1 MTLLDAT
8 LAGDVDAVLAAL
20 AELPPAERS
29 ASAGPLLKR
38 YVAWHRQV
46 YETGPE
52 GGRTVHPEGTDAQR
66 EAVALAALASATAEQ
81 LAAQR
86 GFGFGAARRDVLE
99 RVAPLRPPWLG
110 AEGIEHLAAEGQLP
124 GYLLAALLK
133 GGHLPWPQGEHAL
146 GVLVEVLGG
155 HPWSDRPLEALLRE
169 SPGLLESGLPLRLF
183 AFEGGPQTSLAAA
196 DKYRGEDHQW
206 APALLALVAS
216 GDLDREATLDA
227 TLAALARDH
236 AAFRAGWFQR
246 FHDALGVTA
255 AERAARSDDYLRLL
269 GSAIPATVA
278 LALREVE
285 ALARAHAVEP
295 TELAHGLGPALLARG
310 KGVVKRA
317 ARLLVRVVDAE
328 SVAAAPTAARHADPH
343 AAAPRAAERLL
354 DALVHPAV
362 DVQAALLD
370 HLETLRPALESARFP
385 LDERL
390 SALAPDLAPSLRDR
404 VSRDAAADRA
414 REASADM
421 AGTPSTESS
430 ARTPPVG
437 EPLPVPEPPPIL
449 APPPTVE
456 DTLAFIGEVLE
467 APDEPLGLERALDA
481 MARFPERVD
490 ARLAGP
496 LAKRVMA
503 LGKVDPW
510 AHPLRAA
517 LLPAIR
523 FWLDPERSAPPP
535 DADLHPCDDDPSPTA
550 SGAARVTERS
560 LWGARVAAV
569 TRRIDQGVALP
580 SLATPTHPGGFVDL
594 ATLEARVARWEN
606 AGRPVDPDDA
616 ALAVLRLPVADTAAM
631 AERFPDAI
639 ADAGALAKVRVTF
652 GVEVT
657 PTDTGH
663 THRRVVIR
671 ERRTPDSLRTPW
683 LRLLGHPGV
692 AGSDGLDAARWR
704 ASLTPGRL
712 DAVFAH
718 RVRELEYDQGPAPGW
733 VTEPL
738 LEPWARPG
746 PSGHW
751 LLALHLAA
759 NGTEA
764 FAMAVDA
771 ATVGLGQ
778 GRWERWAFHVARL

>member
-1 MTLLDAT
+1 
-8 LAGDVDAVLAAL
+8 
-20 AELPPAERS
+20 
-29 ASAGPLLKR
+29 
-38 YVAWHRQV
+38 
-46 YETGPE
+46 
-52 GGRTVHPEGTDAQR
+52 
-66 EAVALAALASATAEQ
+66 
-81 LAAQR
+81 
-86 GFGFGAARRDVLE
+86 
-99 RVAPLRPPWLG
+99 
-110 AEGIEHLAAEGQLP
+110 
-124 GYLLAALLK
+124 
-133 GGHLPWPQGEHAL
+133 
-146 GVLVEVLGG
+146 
-155 HPWSDRPLEALLRE
+155 
-169 SPGLLESGLPLRLF
+169 
-183 AFEGGPQTSLAAA
+183 
-196 DKYRGEDHQW
+196 
-206 APALLALVAS
+206 
-216 GDLDREATLDA
+216 
-227 TLAALARDH
+227 
-236 AAFRAGWFQR
+236 
-246 FHDALGVTA
+246 
-255 AERAARSDDYLRLL
+255 
-269 GSAIPATVA
+269 
-278 LALREVE
+278 
-285 ALARAHAVEP
+285 
-295 TELAHGLGPALLARG
+295 
-310 KGVVKRA
+310 
-317 ARLLVRVVDAE
+317 
-328 SVAAAPTAARHADPH
+328 
-343 AAAPRAAERLL
+343 
-354 DALVHPAV
+354 
-362 DVQAALLD
+362 
-370 HLETLRPALESARFP
+370 
-385 LDERL
+385 
-390 SALAPDLAPSLRDR
+390 
-404 VSRDAAADRA
+404 
-414 REASADM
+414 
-421 AGTPSTESS
+421 
-430 ARTPPVG
+430 
-437 EPLPVPEPPPIL
+437 
-449 APPPTVE
+449 
-456 DTLAFIGEVLE
+456 

-778 GRWERWAFHVARL
+778 GRVDPRALGGVVAELLPTGFLKPKRLAKALAEVAAASPAHATTVRAVLQSALRGDPDAAPRDIAALLSLLHELSVAAGARVDDPQARAWLEAQRRGGRTKTLRGALLAL